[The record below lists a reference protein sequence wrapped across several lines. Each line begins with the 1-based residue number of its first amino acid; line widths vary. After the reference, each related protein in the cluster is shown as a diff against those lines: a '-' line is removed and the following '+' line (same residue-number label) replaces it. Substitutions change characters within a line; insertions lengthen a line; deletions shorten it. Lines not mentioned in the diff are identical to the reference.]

1 MIHNKIIQLHIITH
15 NPSIVWGSI
24 FGGSTFRRRTLIAWF
39 YCYTIFCAP
48 RETPSILFKLDNLER
63 ETVIHSKPDFGGDF
77 LLKIPHYFFIVHR
90 LFKAMRSQWYDFINF
105 WGQFSQCPSRTLPV
119 PPLFP
124 RSAKLGQPRS
134 VGEVLNQKDLLLLG
148 MGQYLGRPCHLGNG
162 WVAIHHNQP
171 NFALKTRLPGDHPT
185 GTTSMAKS
193 GSHISACPSSI
204 IGSYHFI
211 SFLWLGKVILVPTN
225 NTEIH
230 HNSSFSGLFWHHP

>member
-1 MIHNKIIQLHIITH
+1 MGIHFWRLDLSEPYPYCLILLLHK
-15 NPSIVWGSI
+15 
-24 FGGSTFRRRTLIAWF
+24 
-39 YCYTIFCAP
+39 IFCAP

-63 ETVIHSKPDFGGDF
+63 DTVIHSKPDFGGDF

-90 LFKAMRSQWYDFINF
+90 RFKAMRSQCYDFINF
-105 WGQFSQCPSRTLPV
+105 WGQFSQCPSRTLPE

-148 MGQYLGRPCHLGNG
+148 MGQYLGIPCHLGNG
-162 WVAIHHNQP
+162 WLGIHHNQP
-171 NFALKTRLPGDHPT
+171 FCFGNQATWGSCPRQAIGLYPT

-204 IGSYHFI
+204 ISYPFY
-211 SFLWLGKVILVPTN
+211 G
-225 NTEIH
+225 
-230 HNSSFSGLFWHHP
+230 